1 MRIKVWEQLWMN
13 ERQNMKMAE
22 IKIERIDEWQLIG
35 SVFSRWDK
43 NGRSNLCSY
52 LQETL
57 LKTMGRKV
65 NPLKYFAE
73 YKCYTNITCFV
84 EIHSLCILTWN
95 FVILLWIICANIVIL
110 TKIDPSDSFEKFQ
123 NLFRIDWFK
132 KKNGVLSLFHQFKNH
147 FFQLW
152 PFTYFILTNWY
163 WKAKSHTWHC
173 ACTPLARQF
182 DVRSIVQVFKRYLVI
197 YEAMSS
203 P

>member
-84 EIHSLCILTWN
+84 EIHSLIC
-95 FVILLWIICANIVIL
+95 FVFSHEILLFFYELFAPISLSLLKLIPPIRSKSSRICLEL
-110 TKIDPSDSFEKFQ
+110 TD
-123 NLFRIDWFK
+123 LK
-132 KKNGVLSLFHQFKNH
+132 KKMVCYHCSINSRTIFSNSGLL
-147 FFQLW
+147 
-152 PFTYFILTNWY
+152 LT
-163 WKAKSHTWHC
+163 S
-173 ACTPLARQF
+173 F
-182 DVRSIVQVFKRYLVI
+182 
-197 YEAMSS
+197 
-203 P
+203 